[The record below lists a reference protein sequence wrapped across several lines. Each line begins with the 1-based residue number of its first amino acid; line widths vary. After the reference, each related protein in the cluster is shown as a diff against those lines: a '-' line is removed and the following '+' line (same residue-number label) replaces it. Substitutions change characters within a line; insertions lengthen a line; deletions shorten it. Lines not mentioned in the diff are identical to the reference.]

1 MAITPDT
8 SGYFKII
15 IRKFYCKL
23 WITGLQITGFFPG
36 LLDYSLI
43 TKITKEALRDYKPV
57 ADPSTLYDQ
66 FKDHM
71 WHSRRKST
79 FRRKNTKMSYLYH
92 VYLAL
97 SYGACGASIRASVS
111 EL

>member
-57 ADPSTLYDQ
+57 ADPSHKASGLPGAFTSSFCLQ
-66 FKDHM
+66 GVEFHSHM
-71 WHSRRKST
+71 
-79 FRRKNTKMSYLYH
+79 
-92 VYLAL
+92 
-97 SYGACGASIRASVS
+97 
-111 EL
+111 